1 MSAEHTINQRRWK
14 ELLDNQ
20 SPRVKRFNTGSG
32 MKHRFEDSIA
42 RYEAVKKAIALID
55 DESEGGSCSSSSS
68 SSGRLERF
76 HPLCSYFLAQ
86 EGPDR
91 ASIKSPFQ
99 LAQLFSL
106 ALQHMAAGKKF
117 RQELF
122 QQKN

>member
-32 MKHRFEDSIA
+32 MKHRFEDS

-55 DESEGGSCSSSSS
+55 DESEGGSCSSS
-68 SSGRLERF
+68 GRLERF
-76 HPLCSYFLAQ
+76 HLLCSYLAQ

>member
-55 DESEGGSCSSSSS
+55 DESEGGSCSSS
-68 SSGRLERF
+68 GRLERF
-76 HPLCSYFLAQ
+76 HLLCSYLAQ

-106 ALQHMAAGKKF
+106 ALQHMASGKKF

-122 QQKN
+122 QHKN